1 MKRFGT
7 TNRQLYRRPGHR
19 TIAGVAAVAALGLT
33 AAACSSS
40 GSSGASGDGH
50 VTISVNCSPPATA
63 TAQHKEWNED
73 VAAFEK
79 ANPSITIK
87 SVTYTGQ
94 CEVPAQFTATLKAGT
109 ETNLFYAYFT
119 DLNQVLDAGQAADI
133 TSYVNTK
140 TVPALHDIVSSA
152 MAAETAG
159 KTLYGL
165 PTSNYTQG
173 LVINR
178 TLFTRAGL
186 DPNTPPATWAA
197 VEKDSKAI
205 AALGHGIY
213 GYGDYSAS
221 PVGGWHFTSE
231 MDAMGG
237 QIVGSNGQAAFN
249 SSANAP
255 QATAIL
261 QALHQ
266 MRFVDHSMSPNQQLA
281 WGTLQQQ
288 IAANKLGMY
297 IAAPDDIYNTIVP
310 VDHGNVNDYGMG
322 PLPSTS
328 GTPAGSLSGGNGY
341 MFAKSDTP
349 AQIRAGIKWL
359 NFEDLTPG
367 LGQFNYVR
375 QKADGFP
382 VGFPEPQLFTGAT
395 QQKNQKLL
403 EASATIHTS
412 YYSTFANAHEKG
424 MGEPPDAQAL
434 YAALNTPMLDA
445 LTEPAPD
452 YSKLLSAAAGNVN
465 TLLAN
470 SGG

>member
-1 MKRFGT
+1 MSTHHSRTDPRTDSGKSPFIPRMIRNLSLPVILLWIGVVVVLSIAVPSLDQIGKERSVSLSPKDAPSVQAMELMGKLFKESDSDSVVMIVLEGDQPLGDSAHEYY
-7 TNRQLYRRPGHR
+7 NSIIRQLNADTEHVEHIQDFWGDP
-19 TIAGVAAVAALGLT
+19 LT
-33 AAACSSS
+33 AA
-40 GSSGASGDGH
+40 GSQSPDG
-50 VTISVNCSPPATA
+50 
-63 TAQHKEWNED
+63 K
-73 VAAFEK
+73 
-79 ANPSITIK
+79 
-87 SVTYTGQ
+87 
-94 CEVPAQFTATLKAGT
+94 
-109 ETNLFYAYFT
+109 
-119 DLNQVLDAGQAADI
+119 
-133 TSYVNTK
+133 
-140 TVPALHDIVSSA
+140 
-152 MAAETAG
+152 
-159 KTLYGL
+159 
-165 PTSNYTQG
+165 
-173 LVINR
+173 
-178 TLFTRAGL
+178 
-186 DPNTPPATWAA
+186 
-197 VEKDSKAI
+197 
-205 AALGHGIY
+205 
-213 GYGDYSAS
+213 
-221 PVGGWHFTSE
+221 
-231 MDAMGG
+231 
-237 QIVGSNGQAAFN
+237 AAFN
-249 SSANAP
+249 TAANAP

-367 LGQFNYVR
+367 LGQFNYAR

-412 YYSTFANAHEKG
+412 YYSTFAAAHEKG

-445 LTEPAPD
+445 LTEPNPD

>member
-1 MKRFGT
+1 M
-7 TNRQLYRRPGHR
+7 NRQLHRR
-19 TIAGVAAVAALGLT
+19 AGCRVMTSVAAVAALGL
-33 AAACSSS
+33 AAAASSRRNS
-40 GSSGASGDGH
+40 AGSSGGGH
-50 VTISVNCSPPATA
+50 VTISVNCEPPATA

-79 ANPSITIK
+79 ANPNITIK

-140 TVPALHDIVSSA
+140 TVPALHDIVPTA
-152 MAAETAG
+152 RAAETAG

-186 DPNTPPATWAA
+186 DPNTPPTTWAE
-197 VEKDSKAI
+197 VEKDAKAI

-249 SSANAP
+249 SP
-255 QATAIL
+255 QGQAIL

-266 MRFVDHSMSPNQQLA
+266 MRFVDHSMSPTQQLA

-288 IAANKLGMY
+288 IAANKLG
-297 IAAPDDIYNTIVP
+297 
-310 VDHGNVNDYGMG
+310 
-322 PLPSTS
+322 
-328 GTPAGSLSGGNGY
+328 
-341 MFAKSDTP
+341 
-349 AQIRAGIKWL
+349 
-359 NFEDLTPG
+359 
-367 LGQFNYVR
+367 
-375 QKADGFP
+375 
-382 VGFPEPQLFTGAT
+382 
-395 QQKNQKLL
+395 
-403 EASATIHTS
+403 
-412 YYSTFANAHEKG
+412 
-424 MGEPPDAQAL
+424 
-434 YAALNTPMLDA
+434 
-445 LTEPAPD
+445 
-452 YSKLLSAAAGNVN
+452 
-465 TLLAN
+465 
-470 SGG
+470 